1 MVCNKCIHNDICEKL
16 RPFEWY
22 TNGNCPY
29 FNNEANF
36 IKIPCKVGTEI
47 FGAFDNVDTQRE
59 EIYKGKIVG
68 YSINIEENNL
78 LWMRPR
84 YENGFTLWYPVEDFG
99 KTIFFTEEEVE
110 EALKKTD

>member
-22 TNGNCPY
+22 TNGNCPH

-47 FGAFDNVDTQRE
+47 FVYQHYQTHQRFLYQL
-59 EIYKGKIVG
+59 YKV
-68 YSINIEENNL
+68 
-78 LWMRPR
+78 
-84 YENGFTLWYPVEDFG
+84 F
-99 KTIFFTEEEVE
+99 
-110 EALKKTD
+110 